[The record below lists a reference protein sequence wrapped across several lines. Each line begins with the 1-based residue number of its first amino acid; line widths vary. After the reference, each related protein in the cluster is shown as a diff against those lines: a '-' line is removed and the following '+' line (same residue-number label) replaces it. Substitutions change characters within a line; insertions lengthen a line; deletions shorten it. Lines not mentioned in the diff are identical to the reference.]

1 MKPTERQ
8 TENKKAK
15 ENTAPARKS
24 TSLDEA
30 LGEAN
35 PVQKTEKQGPRQKA
49 PGKKKIPPK
58 KERVTVEREADG
70 RERIIENEEE
80 PPRPGYVDLPM
91 EREIENAGD
100 LFGPE
105 EAENAKE
112 AAQEQ
117 EAEDFD
123 PAKQP
128 VQVIKKKR
136 RRRYGLPVGILV
148 VLLAVVGL
156 GFLGTQLYQYIYKVA
171 TDDSVERAYD
181 TYLEPVVML
190 DPQPFET
197 LEGADKKML
206 LQASVWLT
214 VFENI
219 GRADLEYDDAAR
231 VILPADLVNES
242 AVKLFGPD
250 CVLSPTDIS
259 VTNMLGAEEGSPQ
272 ATIQYVAEENAYH
285 VPLPTN
291 VGSYR
296 PYTEKVRRRG
306 NLKYLRVAYR
316 TSFDYSETG
325 EVYSRPEGQED
336 SNYTVKYM
344 EYELTYDPET
354 ETEYISA
361 IRAVE

>member
-8 TENKKAK
+8 PENKKSK
-15 ENTAPARKS
+15 KKDNIARKS
-24 TSLDEA
+24 TSLDEV
-30 LGEAN
+30 LGEVD
-35 PVQKTEKQGPRQKA
+35 PVQKPV
-49 PGKKKIPPK
+49 GKKNPQYPPTD
-58 KERVTVEREADG
+58 RVKVEQEEDG

-80 PPRPGYVDLPM
+80 ISQPGYVDLPM
-91 EREIENAGD
+91 EREISNAGD

-105 EAENAKE
+105 EAENARE
-112 AAQEQ
+112 AVEEQ
-117 EAEDFD
+117 EAESFD

-128 VQVIKKKR
+128 VKVIKRKKR
-136 RRRYGLPVGILV
+136 YRYGLPVGILV
-148 VLLAVVGL
+148 ILLAVVGL
-156 GFLGTQLYQYIYKVA
+156 GFLGTQVYQYIYKVA

-190 DPQPFET
+190 DPQPFES

-214 VFENI
+214 VFDNI
-219 GRADLEYDDAAR
+219 GRADLQYDDAAR
-231 VILPADLVNES
+231 IILPADLVNES
-242 AVKLFGPD
+242 AVKLFGPN
-250 CVLSPTDIS
+250 CVLNPTDIS
-259 VTNMLGAEEGSPQ
+259 VTDMLGAEEGSPQ

-296 PYTEKVRRRG
+296 PYTEKIKRKG
-306 NLKYLRVAYR
+306 NIKYLRVAYR
-316 TSFDYSETG
+316 TSFDYTETG
-325 EVYSRPEGQED
+325 EAFSQPDGQED
-336 SNYTVKYM
+336 ANYTVKYM